1 MMALFLVCDVELGRC
16 VDELFPN
23 KQSYHEFI
31 IEQFKTERPSTE
43 YSEGPV
49 LQQDNQWC
57 RVAGEWSRPKRRTE
71 SEDIEAR
78 GDSDECDDDGV
89 SILLGQ
95 PRPPLLTGPLLIG
108 PEFSLLLAVSVPHAH
123 YVPLAVTV
131 SHRYLVRRDKV
142 CALALEMSDPMK

>member
-1 MMALFLVCDVELGRC
+1 MPTEIFVKRAV
-16 VDELFPN
+16 
-23 KQSYHEFI
+23 SYLI
-31 IEQFKTERPSTE
+31 DT
-43 YSEGPV
+43 
-49 LQQDNQWC
+49 
-57 RVAGEWSRPKRRTE
+57 
-71 SEDIEAR
+71 
-78 GDSDECDDDGV
+78 GDAPI
-89 SILLGQ
+89 ILLWQ